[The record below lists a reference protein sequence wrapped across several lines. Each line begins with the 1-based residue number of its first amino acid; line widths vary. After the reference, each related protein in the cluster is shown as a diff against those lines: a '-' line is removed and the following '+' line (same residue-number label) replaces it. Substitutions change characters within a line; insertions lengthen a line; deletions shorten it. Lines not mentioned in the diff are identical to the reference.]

1 MIFLTRFFLVLASLA
16 GLMVPAVAGIVT
28 NVSAQAVEFAVEQAA
43 KVSGRKITGTAAKTA
58 ATAQVKHL
66 AQTHGAGVLKVVE
79 DSGLEMLEAVPKHGD
94 DLMQIAMRASPQARR
109 ALALNVDEMLPLTK
123 RVGLDALELEA
134 KVPGLSTRAFQV
146 FGDDAGK
153 VLAKSI
159 PTEDIPRLVKYGEK
173 ADSAATKNLLLTR
186 YKTEGPSLFQRIPP
200 QLVLS
205 VGLSSAM
212 LLGIHD
218 LSAES
223 RAKADVLRANP
234 EIARDVMNVST
245 VVWPGVALII
255 IMLVM
260 WRFGLMPWHRRSSKS
275 K

>member
-1 MIFLTRFFLVLASLA
+1 MNFLTRFILVLVNLV

-43 KVSGRKITGTAAKTA
+43 RVSGKKIPGTAAKTV
-58 ATAQVKHL
+58 ATAQVKRL
-66 AQTHGAGVLKVVE
+66 AEKHGTDVLKVVE
-79 DSGLEMLEAVPKHGD
+79 DSGLELLEAVPKHGD
-94 DLMQIAMRASPQARR
+94 ELMQIAMRASPQARR

-134 KVPGLSTRAFQV
+134 KVPGLSTHAFQI
-146 FGDDAGK
+146 FGDGAGK

-159 PTEDIPRLVKYGEK
+159 PTQDIPRLVKYGEK
-173 ADSAATKNLLLTR
+173 ADSAATKNLLLAK
-186 YKTEGPSLFQRIPP
+186 YEIEGPSLFQRIPP

-205 VGLSSAM
+205 VGLSTSM
-212 LLGIHD
+212 LLGTYE
-218 LSAES
+218 LSAVS
-223 RAKADVLRANP
+223 RAKADVLRDNP
-234 EIARDVMNVST
+234 EIARDVMNLST

-260 WRFGLMPWHRRSSKS
+260 WRFRLMPWHWRSSKS